1 MANILDLMQKNPEDD
16 YGVQVDIDGFC
27 DQCLQTAENMFYN
40 KETKVLTSVCANGHV
55 ISQAAP
61 ELEWLV

>member
-1 MANILDLMQKNPEDD
+1 MQKNPEDD

-27 DQCLQTAENMFYN
+27 DQCLQTAEKMFYN
-40 KETKVLTSVCANGHV
+40 KDTKVLTTVCGNNHAV
-55 ISQAAP
+55 SQSAP